1 MIRNRKIIKLL
12 SEFEITVYSEKA
24 QYKNKMTVLVHPDY
38 AKEVS
43 EMLEGIGKPKQKMS
57 EGMDEEMVD
66 ESFLIR
72 NSYRLQSIN
81 KKGEKVYVKG
91 DIKLLVGSNKKII
104 KLLE

>member
-1 MIRNRKIIKLL
+1 MSGRKIIKLL
-12 SEFEITVYSEKA
+12 SEFEITVYGEES
-24 QYKNKMTVLVHPDY
+24 QYKNKMTVLVHPDH
-38 AKEVS
+38 AKEVR
-43 EMLEGIGKPKQKMS
+43 EMLESAGKPKRKMS
-57 EGMDEEMVD
+57 EDMDEEMVD